1 MRVKLRKTIAIYFL
15 ALLIELN
22 EVEAS
27 TKKPASLILYV
38 ITSVNDVQKQE
49 KKQ

>member
-1 MRVKLRKTIAIYFL
+1 MREKLPKTIATF

-27 TKKPASLILYV
+27 IKKPASLILYV
-38 ITSVNDVQKQE
+38 FTSEIDVQKQE